1 MRKILM
7 FLLTTLLAILAV
19 LTIKNGIHIGSLQVR
34 GIEEIQTLNN
44 DLTSSIQNVE
54 SKKEDY
60 ETTLT
65 KLKTDSKSLQD
76 AKSAY
81 TNLVNISSESDIQEA
96 LQTKTYAM
104 EYLWSKVGY
113 IATKLGVT
121 IKMDVSSNTSV
132 SSATSGTDY
141 KTLKFTVNGD
151 YIAIEEFI
159 RELEDDS
166 DLEFTIDDFSMS
178 SKSATFTVKDVKIKT
193 ENTGSTSTTSSTA
206 YTDTTS
212 QSNTANTASTSNTTI
227 STSSNNTVTNN

>member
-19 LTIKNGIHIGSLQVR
+19 LTIKNGIHIGSLQAR
-34 GIEEIQTLNN
+34 GVEEIQALNN

-54 SKKEDY
+54 SKKDEY
-60 ETTLT
+60 ESSLT
-65 KLKTDSKSLQD
+65 KLKTDSKSLQE

-96 LQTKTYAM
+96 LQTKTYSM

-121 IKMDVSSNTSV
+121 IKMDVSSKSSV
-132 SSATSGTDY
+132 SSTTSGADY
-141 KTLKFTVNGD
+141 KTLKFNVTGD

-178 SKSATFTVKDVKIKT
+178 SKSATFTVKDVKIKS
-193 ENTGSTSTTSSTA
+193 ENSNSSSSSMLDSDSTMNPSDTTSS
-206 YTDTTS
+206 
-212 QSNTANTASTSNTTI
+212 SNTIAND
-227 STSSNNTVTNN
+227 

>member
-34 GIEEIQTLNN
+34 GVEEIQALNN

-54 SKKEDY
+54 SKKDEY
-60 ETTLT
+60 ESSLT
-65 KLKTDSKSLQD
+65 KLKTDSKSLQE

-96 LQTKTYAM
+96 LQTKTYSM

-121 IKMDVSSNTSV
+121 IKMDVSSKSSV
-132 SSATSGTDY
+132 SSTTSGADY
-141 KTLKFTVNGD
+141 KTLKFNVTGD

-178 SKSATFTVKDVKIKT
+178 SKSATFTVKDVKIKS
-193 ENTGSTSTTSSTA
+193 ENSNSSSSSMLDSDSTMNPSDTTSS
-206 YTDTTS
+206 
-212 QSNTANTASTSNTTI
+212 SNTIAND
-227 STSSNNTVTNN
+227 

>member
-34 GIEEIQTLNN
+34 GVEEIQALNN

-54 SKKEDY
+54 SKKDEY
-60 ETTLT
+60 ESSLT
-65 KLKTDSKSLQD
+65 KLKTDSKSLQE

-96 LQTKTYAM
+96 LQTKTYSM

-121 IKMDVSSNTSV
+121 IKMDVSSKSSV
-132 SSATSGTDY
+132 SSTTSGADY
-141 KTLKFTVNGD
+141 KTLKFNVTGD

-178 SKSATFTVKDVKIKT
+178 SKSATFTVKDVKIKS
-193 ENTGSTSTTSSTA
+193 ENSNSSSSSMLDSDSTMNPS
-206 YTDTTS
+206 DTTNS
-212 QSNTANTASTSNTTI
+212 SNTIAND
-227 STSSNNTVTNN
+227 

>member
-34 GIEEIQTLNN
+34 GVEEIQALNN

-54 SKKEDY
+54 SKKDEY
-60 ETTLT
+60 ESSLT
-65 KLKTDSKSLQD
+65 KLKTDSKSLQE

-96 LQTKTYAM
+96 LQTKTYSM

-121 IKMDVSSNTSV
+121 IKMDVSSNSSV
-132 SSATSGTDY
+132 SSTTSGADY
-141 KTLKFTVNGD
+141 KTLKFNVTGD

-178 SKSATFTVKDVKIKT
+178 SKSATFTVKDVKIKS
-193 ENTGSTSTTSSTA
+193 ENSNSSSSSMLDSDSTMNPS
-206 YTDTTS
+206 DTTNS
-212 QSNTANTASTSNTTI
+212 SNTIAND
-227 STSSNNTVTNN
+227 